1 LKKKER
7 CEKVVCLVR
16 TPYDFSDEARKE
28 KLTQTIVD
36 FDNLKNAGVPAGI
49 TVAICCLG
57 LRQPSKASKK
67 DFVAV
72 DVGYT
77 EAFAKLCKASGVK
90 HFSLVS
96 AVNAAPKALSR
107 FGRTKFKAEQ
117 VVKEVGF
124 EKMSFFR
131 PSILIAMGARYGFR
145 DSMSQTVAPK
155 FTGMLHTKYKEVRGD
170 CVFCLFI
177 HSPTRCLNRQGAR
190 GGRCAGN
197 GDQHRAV
204 RDAQGRRGARVGRF
218 PAAVGNGKIRLRP
231 RQKRRARR
239 RPLNHDAIH
248 AARNCAR
255 VT

>member
-1 LKKKER
+1 M
-7 CEKVVCLVR
+7 R

-36 FDNLKNAGVPAGI
+36 FDNLKNTAVPAGI
-49 TVAICCLG
+49 TVAFCCLG
-57 LRQPSKASKK
+57 MRQPSKASKK

-77 EAFAKLCKASGVK
+77 EGFAKLCKAAGVR

-155 FTGMLHTKYKEVRGD
+155 FTGMLHTKYKEVRM
-170 CVFCLFI
+170 VSSFFPPLLIFLFLG
-177 HSPTRCLNRQGAR
+177 SSR
-190 GGRCAGN
+190 GRCAGN
-197 GDQHRAV
+197 GDQRGAV
-204 RDAQGRRGARVGRF
+204 REPQGRGGARVGRLS
-218 PAAVGNGKIRLRP
+218 AAVGHGKVRL
-231 RQKRRARR
+231 
-239 RPLNHDAIH
+239 
-248 AARNCAR
+248 
-255 VT
+255 